1 MMARKTPSPH
11 IAALGT
17 PRFEFN
23 LHYVRINA
31 VHRLCRERNVNF
43 MEYIRSVGNHVY
55 YNRTFNVE
63 NPDWEL
69 LADEH
74 LADPTRENYG
84 IVYFPN
90 SQIVHWGFTLVNLR
104 SYAHQMPYTSGMMAN
119 CLRRLIQTHEPE
131 IFCRTL
137 ACH

>member
-1 MMARKTPSPH
+1 MNLGRPLKILRAIFRFVKQQKYHVAENVRYKNVFLLKGTQSRAEIRVEPFMMARKTPSPH

-23 LHYVRINA
+23 LHYVGINA

-43 MEYIRSVGNHVY
+43 MEYIRSVGNRVY

-74 LADPTRENYG
+74 LQIQPAKITR
-84 IVYFPN
+84 
-90 SQIVHWGFTLVNLR
+90 
-104 SYAHQMPYTSGMMAN
+104 
-119 CLRRLIQTHEPE
+119 
-131 IFCRTL
+131 
-137 ACH
+137 